1 MLELRYSGDTCAFS
15 LVCGVIMRK
24 VAATTRSAHARV
36 LRCSPRFATQGARA
50 FSTASI
56 EEVSGPRPGE
66 IYSEVR
72 ARCRAWRLGNLG
84 ASTAGKPTH
93 PQAALTHAPQEHYAM
108 QETITRFIEKEINPY
123 VDQWEADGIF
133 PAKELFKKCATAAF
147 SFRTSAPKVDP
158 SSTALP
164 LSAAERPLFPPQVR
178 LARLP
183 RTHQTR
189 RERWAGPRFHLLGRG
204 RGGARID

>member
-1 MLELRYSGDTCAFS
+1 
-15 LVCGVIMRK
+15 
-24 VAATTRSAHARV
+24 
-36 LRCSPRFATQGARA
+36 
-50 FSTASI
+50 
-56 EEVSGPRPGE
+56 
-66 IYSEVR
+66 
-72 ARCRAWRLGNLG
+72 
-84 ASTAGKPTH
+84 
-93 PQAALTHAPQEHYAM
+93 M